1 MENTQIFK
9 LVLAFAVIVIFLWKK
24 RPLYQA
30 MLASILAVCVLY
42 FIHPLESLLITY
54 KVITDWSA
62 LSLLL
67 IIYLITFLQRLLEK
81 RSQIELAQKDL
92 NGIFNNRRINAS
104 IGPLFIGLLP
114 SAAAMILCG
123 DIVKKATDGYLDK
136 KEQAFVTSWFRHIP
150 KSTLPTYS
158 GVLLMLTIA
167 NVKIAGFMLAMI
179 PPVIVMFLLGYF
191 LYLRKLPTDTG
202 TPVSQNKWLDVF
214 NLFKHLWSLLLI
226 LLLIIIFKLSV
237 VLAVSIVILLALFVY
252 KMQLKELQPMFKS
265 AFEARMIGNT
275 FLVLLFKEFISFT
288 GVINYLPEFFGQ
300 FPVPL
305 YIVFSLLFFFGGV
318 VSGTNGIIALGTTMA
333 ITAMPNSGIPLMVL
347 LMSMCHAASQI
358 SPTHVC
364 LAVVTEYFD
373 VTLGEVVRK
382 TLPAITIFILFMLV
396 YYNIL
401 LQIF

>member
-158 GVLLMLTIA
+158 GVLLMLTLA

-252 KMQLKELQPMFKS
+252 KMQLKELKPMFKS

>member
-158 GVLLMLTIA
+158 GVLLMLTLA

-252 KMQLKELQPMFKS
+252 KIQLKELQPMFKS

>member
-158 GVLLMLTIA
+158 GVLLMLTLA

>member
-158 GVLLMLTIA
+158 GVLLMLTLA

-202 TPVSQNKWLDVF
+202 IPVSQNKWLDVF

>member
-305 YIVFSLLFFFGGV
+305 YIVFSLLFFFGGI
-318 VSGTNGIIALGTTMA
+318 VSGTNGIITLGTTMA